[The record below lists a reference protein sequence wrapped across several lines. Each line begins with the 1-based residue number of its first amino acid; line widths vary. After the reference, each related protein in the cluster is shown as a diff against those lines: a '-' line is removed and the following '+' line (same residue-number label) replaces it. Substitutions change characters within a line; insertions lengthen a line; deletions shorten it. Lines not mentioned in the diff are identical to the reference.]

1 MAEEFYDLLKRKNKN
16 DRKKV
21 IEHFAPLVKKIA
33 GRIAINLPPSVEFND
48 LVSYG
53 VFGLIDAVEK
63 FDPDMNVKFEYY
75 ARTRISGSIYDALR
89 KLDWAPRSI
98 RIKSKEIEKAIAEL
112 EQELNRD
119 VNDADI
125 AKKLGVSAEELEK
138 MFVDHRKAL
147 LLSLEGFFSAESD
160 DEDKASFLKDKKNL
174 TPEEKA
180 EEQAIKETL
189 VRAINSLVY
198 NERLVVTLYYYNEF
212 TLKEIA
218 ATLDL
223 TESRVSQI
231 HSRAIAKLK
240 ARLKKFKKSMFA

>member
-1 MAEEFYDLLKRKNKN
+1 MAEEFYELLKRKNKK
-16 DRKKV
+16 DRKEV
-21 IEHFAPLVKKIA
+21 IEHFAPLVRKIA

-98 RIKSKEIEKAIAEL
+98 RIRSREIEKAIFEL
-112 EQELNRD
+112 EQELGRD
-119 VNDADI
+119 VNDEDI
-125 AKKLGVSAEELEK
+125 AKRLGVSQNELEK
-138 MFVDHRKAL
+138 MFNEHRKAL
-147 LLSLEGFFSAESD
+147 LLSLEGFFTANTD
-160 DEDKASFLKDKKNL
+160 DDDKASFLKDRKNPS
-174 TPEEKA
+174 PEEKA
-180 EEQAIKETL
+180 EKRAIKDML
-189 VRAINSLVY
+189 VKAINSLVY

-231 HSRAIAKLK
+231 HSRAIAKLR
-240 ARLKKFKKSMFA
+240 ARLRKFKKSMIA